1 MNEGKNK
8 KKRESFKARAY
19 RIIEGRILGGKL
31 RPGDVIDRRSM
42 AAQLKM
48 SVAPV
53 LEAMLLLTEEG
64 LLETRPRSGTCV
76 AKPRP
81 EDVRGRHWLREA
93 MECQVARLVFGE
105 PIRRHWNTLLPLA
118 RAVDDA
124 VTDDDVRWKAEAEFH
139 AALAALVGSDAFLSV
154 FRKTVRA
161 NLFYEIK
168 ALGTGV
174 PRGPASSHVALLE
187 RLRDAATPEEAE
199 AIARADLNKGKSAI
213 LDRRGTGNGEY

>member
-1 MNEGKNK
+1 MKEK
-8 KKRESFKARAY
+8 KTEKRESFKARAY

-53 LEAMLLLTEEG
+53 LEAMLLLTEDG
-64 LLETRPRSGTCV
+64 LLETRPRRMTRV

-93 MECQVARLVFGE
+93 LECQVARLVYGE
-105 PIRRHWNTLLPLA
+105 PIRRNWDKLLPLA
-118 RAVDDA
+118 QAVDSA
-124 VTDDDVRWKAEAEFH
+124 LADDDVRWRAESEFH
-139 AALAALVGSDAFLSV
+139 AALAALVGSDAFLAV

-168 ALGTGV
+168 ALKTESSH
-174 PRGPASSHVALLE
+174 RPASSHVALLE
-187 RLRDAATPEEAE
+187 HLRDAATPEEAE
-199 AIARADLNKGKSAI
+199 AIARTDLNRGKSAI
-213 LDRRGTGNGEY
+213 FEDGDAS